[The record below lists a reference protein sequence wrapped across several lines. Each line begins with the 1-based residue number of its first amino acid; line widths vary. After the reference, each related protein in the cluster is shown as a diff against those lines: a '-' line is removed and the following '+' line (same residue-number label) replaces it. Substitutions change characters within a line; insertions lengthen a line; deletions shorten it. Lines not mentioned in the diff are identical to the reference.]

1 MARVHARIT
10 DRRRDHLHKL
20 TTRLVRENQA
30 VVIEDL
36 QVRNMLGNHSLARA
50 ISDAAWRELR
60 GMLEYKCRWYGRDL
74 VVVDRWFPSSKV
86 CSACGA
92 LRDRMP
98 LSVREWT
105 CRCGATPRPRRQRGP
120 QHSCRR
126 AGGARLWRRSK
137 TCARKRTRAV
147 VGEAGTLPGDREN
160 PRLQGG
166 EKSCAGPYIPAGR
179 AAPYPVRV
187 GTRVVLA
194 EDNSLL
200 RHGLVR
206 LIQGAPDLEL
216 VGSAAD
222 LPALKALIETQ
233 TPDVVVTDIRMPP
246 TNTDEGIAIA
256 ASLRTMHPEMGVL
269 LLSQYA
275 EASYALTLLAE
286 GTARRGYLL
295 KERVADGD
303 ELTDAIRRVADGGSV
318 IDPTVI
324 EGLVAAN
331 RAKPSELDAL
341 TPRELQVLG
350 EMAQG
355 KSNASIAATLV
366 LSERAI
372 EKHTNSI
379 FSKLGLSEERD
390 LNRRVSAVLV
400 YLHNR

>member
-1 MARVHARIT
+1 MLDRI
-10 DRRRDHLHKL
+10 
-20 TTRLVRENQA
+20 
-30 VVIEDL
+30 
-36 QVRNMLGNHSLARA
+36 SLL
-50 ISDAAWRELR
+50 SLP
-60 GMLEYKCRWYGRDL
+60 
-74 VVVDRWFPSSKV
+74 PS
-86 CSACGA
+86 
-92 LRDRMP
+92 
-98 LSVREWT
+98 
-105 CRCGATPRPRRQRGP
+105 PR
-120 QHSCRR
+120 
-126 AGGARLWRRSK
+126 
-137 TCARKRTRAV
+137 
-147 VGEAGTLPGDREN
+147 
-160 PRLQGG
+160 
-166 EKSCAGPYIPAGR
+166 AGR
-179 AAPYPVRV
+179 AGPYPVRV

-222 LPALKALIETQ
+222 LSALKALIETQ

-256 ASLRTMHPEMGVL
+256 ASLRTMHPEMAVL

-372 EKHTNSI
+372 EKRTNSI